1 MRVGF
6 ASVFMRTIAIARTAL
21 LDLNFD
27 DEPSSAP
34 SLERASVPVKRESSL
49 VPSFLD
55 DDVGV
60 NCSAHLQDQ
69 DLPLPPPSQGQVRE
83 VNPFESNYY
92 PYTRSSTAAEAS
104 FPTSFPTSYGGSG
117 AGTGRGSSSSSSIAG
132 AAGTSGSTGQR
143 KSAVR
148 GLPNEA
154 TEAGL
159 QMHEP
164 LEALDEEE
172 GAADGSGRR
181 KGGGK
186 GGGEEQDDDGEGGAF
201 VALRADDGEDLPQ
214 RRAEYVR
221 MFMRADS
228 VYSSPLTRAVQT
240 ALAAMAGH
248 GALKKNKLTLY
259 RYAASPLY
267 LFFECICVV
276 SVFVLQL
283 ASICYAVMPN
293 LVRKIDVGVT
303 NSFSFQHIRI

>member
-1 MRVGF
+1 
-6 ASVFMRTIAIARTAL
+6 MRTIAIAASTVSPRTAL

-27 DEPSSAP
+27 DEPSSVP
-34 SLERASVPVKRESSL
+34 SLQRASVPVKRESSL

-69 DLPLPPPSQGQVRE
+69 DLPLPLPPPPPLPSQGQVRE

-117 AGTGRGSSSSSSIAG
+117 AGTGRGSSSSSSSIGG

-267 LFFECICVV
+267 LFFECVCAV
-276 SVFVLQL
+276 SVFGQQSV
-283 ASICYAVMPN
+283 
-293 LVRKIDVGVT
+293 VR
-303 NSFSFQHIRI
+303 